1 MILKTITFNMCHGE
15 GLDGKIDVERQAN
28 FLKKYKP
35 DILFLQEIDMY
46 TQRVY
51 CENQIYEFSK
61 NIELPYRTMGINIKY
76 KNGYYGDGILSRFP
90 IEYSTN
96 YLMPLIDKSNEQRG
110 ILCNK
115 ISFGTTKLNLF
126 SIHYPTNEEE
136 RKLGTEELI
145 NIIEKIDE
153 NEIIIIGGDFNV
165 GVEKIGKHEYL
176 FKQDKIYPEYEML
189 KKHLNKIENNELTWF
204 SEKGSGCIDTIFYS
218 KNIKLIKYETIK
230 TEYSDHSAVYAEFEV

>member
-1 MILKTITFNMCHGE
+1 MVKELTGN
-15 GLDGKIDVERQAN
+15 IDVERQAK

-35 DILFLQEIDMY
+35 DIIFLQEIDMY

-51 CENQIYEFSK
+51 SENQIYTFSK
-61 NIELPYRTMGINIKY
+61 QVELPYRTMGINIKY

-96 YLMPLIDKSNEQRG
+96 YLMPLVNPENEQRG

-126 SIHYPTNEEE
+126 SVHYPTNFEE

-145 NIIEKIDE
+145 NIIDKIDE
-153 NEIIIIGGDFNV
+153 NEIIIVGGDFNI
-165 GVEKIGKHEYL
+165 GIEKIGSHRYKYEKSEKYV
-176 FKQDKIYPEYEML
+176 EYEML
-189 KKHLNKIENNELTWF
+189 KEHLNKLENEEDTWF
-204 SEKGSGCIDTIFYS
+204 SKNGQGRIDTMFYS
-218 KNIKLIKYETIK
+218 KNIKLLNMKTIATK
-230 TEYSDHSAVYAEFEV
+230 YSDHYAVYAEFEV